1 MVAFATQVKRRRGT
15 TAQNDAFTGAE
26 GEITVDTEKHELRV
40 HDGMTQGGFKVGSG
54 TGALIIGQMLEVVGT
69 ADYTPVGCL
78 LADGAEYTKAQFP
91 DLWADFLTGTP
102 KLQTCTYTEYANQI
116 AEYGFC
122 NKFAVDT
129 TNETFKVPTRN
140 KYRKLVKK
148 IVNGTSWANLYDDGW
163 VEQGGRLTGTKS
175 NGFNTVTLPVE
186 MQDNNYTAFA
196 TNISD
201 YVEGTA
207 SSHAYVMAKAGVVN
221 SLTTTSIRVFS
232 QVSGEKFSWQVSG
245 YAPIPD
251 STANITRE
259 FVVVANGALNQE
271 QMDWSAWASSLAGKA
286 NIDLSNTPANVDYV
300 VESQEPTSAN
310 GYTWY
315 RKYKSGWVEQG
326 GRALV
331 PATNGLSSS
340 SVTVTLPV
348 PIATPEQATLAYN
361 GMDNTRYYANCEDM
375 ASVTTTTVS
384 IGRYNNGNPAT
395 EARYYNWSLSGMS
408 AQ

>member
-148 IVNGTSWANLYDDGW
+148 IVNSDSWANIYDDGW
-163 VEQGGRLTGTKS
+163 VEQGGTMTFPAAGASVATKTITFPIEMAGTK
-175 NGFNTVTLPVE
+175 
-186 MQDNNYTAFA
+186 YTAQPTPIWA
-196 TNISD
+196 QPDKYYGWVLQS
-201 YVEGTA
+201 
-207 SSHAYVMAKAGVVN
+207 KA
-221 SLTTTSIRVFS
+221 TTSMTYNGYNTTKI
-232 QVSGEKFSWQVSG
+232 EKLSWQVSG
-245 YAPIPD
+245 YTTIPD
-251 STANITRE
+251 STSNITRE
-259 FVVVANGALNQE
+259 FVVVANGTLNQE

-300 VESQEPTSAN
+300 IESQEPTSAN

-331 PATNGLSSS
+331 PATNGLSGS
-340 SVTVTLPV
+340 SVNVTLPV
-348 PIATPEQATLAYN
+348 PIATPEQATLSYN
-361 GMDNTRYYANCEDM
+361 GMGSTGYYSNCEDQ

-384 IGRYNNGNPAT
+384 IGRWNNGNPVA
-395 EARYYNWSLSGMS
+395 EARYYNWTLSGMS
-408 AQ
+408 A

>member
-15 TAQNDAFTGAE
+15 TAQNDEFTGAE
-26 GEITVDTEKHELRV
+26 GEIVVDTERHELRV
-40 HDGMTQGGFKVGSG
+40 HDGVTQGGFRIGGGSS
-54 TGALIIGQMLEVVGT
+54 LVIGQILEVVGT
-69 ADYTPVGCL
+69 ADYTPEGCL
-78 LADGAEYTKAQFP
+78 LADGAEYTKTQFP

-148 IVNGTSWANLYDDGW
+148 IVNSDSWANIYDDGW
-163 VEQGGRLTGTKS
+163 VEQGGTMTFPAAGTSMATKTIT
-175 NGFNTVTLPVE
+175 FPIE
-186 MQDNNYTAFA
+186 MADTKYTAQPTPIWAQPDKYYGWALQTKTKTSMTYNGYNTTA
-196 TNISD
+196 TQN
-201 YVEGTA
+201 
-207 SSHAYVMAKAGVVN
+207 
-221 SLTTTSIRVFS
+221 L
-232 QVSGEKFSWQVSG
+232 SWQVSG
-245 YAPIPD
+245 YTTIPD
-251 STANITRE
+251 STSNITRE
-259 FVVVANGALNQE
+259 FVVVANGTLNQE

-310 GYTWY
+310 GYIWY

-326 GRALV
+326 GRCTV

-348 PIATPEQATLAYN
+348 PIATPEQATLSYN
-361 GMDNTRYYANCEDM
+361 GMNSTGYYANCEDQ
-375 ASVTTTTVS
+375 ATVTTTTVS
-384 IGRYNNGNPAT
+384 IGRWNNGNSVA
-395 EARYYNWSLSGMS
+395 EARYYNWTLSGMS

>member
-1 MVAFATQVKRRRGT
+1 MVLVATQVKRRRGT
-15 TAQNDAFTGAE
+15 TAENDAFTGAE

-40 HDGMTQGGFKVGSG
+40 HDGLTQGGFKVGSG

-78 LADGAEYTKAQFP
+78 LADGSEYTKAQFP

-163 VEQGGRLTGTKS
+163 CEQGGSVNMGS
-175 NGFNTVTLPVE
+175 ASANAGVNQTVTLLIA
-186 MQDNNYTAFA
+186 MANASYAITSARTDGGNNYAQSELNVSTKYA
-196 TNISD
+196 TSFLANAWNNSGRTSVVG
-201 YVEGTA
+201 YV
-207 SSHAYVMAKAGVVN
+207 
-221 SLTTTSIRVFS
+221 
-232 QVSGEKFSWQVSG
+232 SWNVTG

-259 FVVVANGALNQE
+259 FVVVANGTLNQE

-286 NIDLSNTPANVDYV
+286 NIDLSNTPSNIDYV
-300 VESQEPTSAN
+300 IEIQEPTSAN

-326 GRALV
+326 GLSN
-331 PATNGLSSS
+331 ATTNS
-340 SVTVTLPV
+340 TTIFATITLPV
-348 PIATPEQATLAYN
+348 QMSDINYFVGVTKRTTDTGTN
-361 GMDNTRYYANCEDM
+361 YYYSSRVKK
-375 ASVTTTTVS
+375 ASLTTTGFDVLADSSDGFAWQVS
-384 IGRYNNGNPAT
+384 GK
-395 EARYYNWSLSGMS
+395 S

>member
-40 HDGMTQGGFKVGSG
+40 HDGVTQGGFKVGSG

-78 LADGAEYTKAQFP
+78 LADGSEYTKAQFP

-148 IVNGTSWANLYDDGW
+148 IVNSDSWANIYDDGW
-163 VEQGGRLTGTKS
+163 VEQGGKS
-175 NGFNTVTLPVE
+175 TTLSTTAQTITLPIA
-186 MQDNNYTAFA
+186 MADTSYYANANY
-196 TNISD
+196 
-201 YVEGTA
+201 
-207 SSHAYVMAKAGVVN
+207 AYTTKTSAPYAVWVDGV
-221 SLTTTSIRVFS
+221 TTTSISVRGTNDTAVNAC
-232 QVSGEKFSWQVSG
+232 KWQVSG
-245 YAPIPD
+245 YTTIPD
-251 STANITRE
+251 STSNITRE
-259 FVVVANGALNQE
+259 FVVVANGTLNQE

-300 VESQEPTSAN
+300 IESQEPTSAN

-340 SVTVTLPV
+340 SVNVTLPV
-348 PIATPEQATLAYN
+348 PIATPEQATLSYN
-361 GMDNTRYYANCEDM
+361 GMGSTGYYSNCENQ
-375 ASVTTTTVS
+375 ANVTTTTVI
-384 IGRYNNGNPAT
+384 IGRWNNGSSVA
-395 EARYYNWSLSGMS
+395 EARYYNWTLSGMS